1 MVVTTF
7 SEAVAL
13 LFGLGMLVGLASYA
27 LFKLSAW
34 SLFGAGC
41 VPAALVLGLGL
52 ARGPCGSIGTAEVV
66 IVLALVL
73 SLAFYAAAAVPSV
86 VDGFRS
92 GRSGDEGNR
101 SPASCSALL

>member
-1 MVVTTF
+1 MVTTF

-13 LFGLGMLVGLASYA
+13 LFGLGILVGLASYA

-52 ARGPCGSIGTAEVV
+52 FSGPCGTIGTAEVV

-73 SLAFYAAAAVPSV
+73 SVAFYAAAAVASV

-92 GRSGDEGNR
+92 GRSGDEGK
-101 SPASCSALL
+101 SASCSALL